1 MPAPSWVSSL
11 PAINASLNGLAFLL
25 LLTGFVLIKR
35 GYQEAHRRAMLAAF
49 ATSVLFLACYL
60 LYHFMIQGPKK
71 FTGTGTIPTVPA
83 VYYVILVTHVVLA
96 AMVPVLAIVTIRRAL
111 KQDWE
116 RHRRIARITFPI
128 WVYVSL
134 TGVMIYLMLY

>member
-1 MPAPSWVSSL
+1 MPDPAWVSSL
-11 PAINASLNGLAFLL
+11 PTINASLNGLAFLL
-25 LLTGFVLIKR
+25 LLTGFALIKR
-35 GYQEAHRRAMLAAF
+35 GYREAHRRTMLAAF

-71 FTGTGTIPTVPA
+71 FTGTGTIPAVPA

-96 AMVPVLAIVTIRRAL
+96 AVVPILAIVTIRRGL
-111 KQDWE
+111 KQDWV
-116 RHRRIARITFPI
+116 RHRRIARITFPV